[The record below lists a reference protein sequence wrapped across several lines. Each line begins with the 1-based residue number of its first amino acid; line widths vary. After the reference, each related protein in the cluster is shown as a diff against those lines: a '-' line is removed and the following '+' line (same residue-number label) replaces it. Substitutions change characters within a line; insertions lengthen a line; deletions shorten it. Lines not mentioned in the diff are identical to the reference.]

1 MIDSK
6 PDPKRENATAS
17 GPTRFGGLD
26 QVDWLMIAISVLLG
40 TVAKQHHFLDL
51 SDQFLEWVLPFL
63 LMVAGYRTPPQ
74 SHGTDRKLAGEGE
87 EPFQRM
93 KERQIC
99 VRFFLPPMTAPTC

>member
-51 SDQFLEWVLPFL
+51 SDRFLEWVLPFL
-63 LMVAGYRTPPQ
+63 LMVAGYRTR
-74 SHGTDRKLAGEGE
+74 RKVTELIESWRAKAKCPSSE
-87 EPFQRM
+87 
-93 KERQIC
+93 
-99 VRFFLPPMTAPTC
+99 

>member
-1 MIDSK
+1 MIDLK

-51 SDQFLEWVLPFL
+51 SEQFLEWVLPFL
-63 LMVAGYRTPPQ
+63 LMVAGYRTR
-74 SHGTDRKLAGEGE
+74 RKVTELIESWRAKAKSPSSE
-87 EPFQRM
+87 
-93 KERQIC
+93 
-99 VRFFLPPMTAPTC
+99 

>member
-1 MIDSK
+1 MRGIAGLHEMIDSK
-6 PDPKRENATAS
+6 PDPMGKNATAP

-63 LMVAGYRTPPQ
+63 LMVAGYRTR
-74 SHGTDRKLAGEGE
+74 RKVTELIESWRAKAKSPSSE
-87 EPFQRM
+87 
-93 KERQIC
+93 
-99 VRFFLPPMTAPTC
+99 

>member
-1 MIDSK
+1 MIDLK

-63 LMVAGYRTPPQ
+63 LMVAGYRTR
-74 SHGTDRKLAGEGE
+74 RKVTELIESWRAKTKS
-87 EPFQRM
+87 PSS
-93 KERQIC
+93 K
-99 VRFFLPPMTAPTC
+99 

>member
-1 MIDSK
+1 MRGIAGLHEMIDSK
-6 PDPKRENATAS
+6 PDPKGEHATAS

-63 LMVAGYRTPPQ
+63 LMVAGYWTR
-74 SHGTDRKLAGEGE
+74 RKVTELIESWRAKAKSPSCE
-87 EPFQRM
+87 
-93 KERQIC
+93 
-99 VRFFLPPMTAPTC
+99 